1 MSGDISDTQTPRGT
15 ENRGDSSSF
24 QCPSSQWHAG
34 MKIPEVNGEQPLV
47 PGFVHEDASP
57 LGRNTQGIEFS
68 FGKEGLQDSIL
79 PGIKE
84 LP

>member
-1 MSGDISDTQTPRGT
+1 
-15 ENRGDSSSF
+15 
-24 QCPSSQWHAG
+24 
-34 MKIPEVNGEQPLV
+34 MKIPEVNGEQPLA

-57 LGRNTQGIEFS
+57 LGGNTQGIEFS